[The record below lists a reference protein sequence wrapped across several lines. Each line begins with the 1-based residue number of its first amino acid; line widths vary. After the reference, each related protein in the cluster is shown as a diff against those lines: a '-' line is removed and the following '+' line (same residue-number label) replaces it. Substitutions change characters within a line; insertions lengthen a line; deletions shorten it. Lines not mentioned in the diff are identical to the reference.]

1 LRQSTVTTLCLATL
15 CVLRPAVASDEDGVR
30 LERAWYE
37 ESVRRLVHAA
47 ASHLANPSCTA
58 MLASFRDRS
67 GRSLA
72 ERLGDLDLDAPDY
85 ARSVLFYDGANETP
99 CLRPRVYAFTVPG
112 SRVVRTCPSLGR
124 LAASDPREAEAV
136 VIHELLH
143 TLGLGED
150 PPASEDIT
158 AAVEVRCLSS

>member
-1 LRQSTVTTLCLATL
+1 MRQSTVTTLCLATL

-72 ERLGDLDLDAPDY
+72 DSLQSCRISLDA
-85 ARSVLFYDGANETP
+85 RQQLCKCVLG
-99 CLRPRVYAFTVPG
+99 
-112 SRVVRTCPSLGR
+112 
-124 LAASDPREAEAV
+124 
-136 VIHELLH
+136 
-143 TLGLGED
+143 
-150 PPASEDIT
+150 
-158 AAVEVRCLSS
+158 